1 MEKERYM
8 VFDNQKGVLVPI
20 QKIESLSVED
30 KRDRGGESQREEKA
44 AKLQLLLRGLI
55 RETVREYSV
64 SLNEELRENLLKS
77 FKEEI
82 LTEVSSQFA
91 VEREE
96 LKKIEKEHWEGLE
109 KHFKAV
115 DVNIREKQE
124 DKKRKKHSFF

>member
-8 VFDNQKGVLVPI
+8 VFDNQKGVLVPL
-20 QKIESLSVED
+20 QKMEVPSAEES
-30 KRDRGGESQREEKA
+30 KRDENTRAEKA

-55 RETVREYSV
+55 KETVREYSV
-64 SLNEELRENLLKS
+64 SLNEEIRESLLKS

-82 LTEVSSQFA
+82 LTEISSQFA

-96 LKKIEKEHWEGLE
+96 LKKLEKEHWEELE

-115 DVNIREKQE
+115 DMNIREKQE
-124 DKKRKKHSFF
+124 DKKRKKHSFFF